1 MRRVSGFTLI
11 ELIAVIAILG
21 ILAATALPR
30 FVDLTTN
37 ARTATR
43 DGIIGAINSGSAI
56 NYAARLANNAGAV
69 TVQTCTGLGTLVQG
83 GLPAGSSLAGTFPGT
98 ATGSGTVVTACTLAY
113 SASGGTT
120 TAASLSVISVSL

>member
-11 ELIAVIAILG
+11 ELIVVIAILG

-37 ARTATR
+37 ARDATR
-43 DGIIGAINSGSAI
+43 DGIIGAINSGAAI
-56 NYAARLANNAGAV
+56 NYAARIANNAGAV
-69 TVQTCTGLGTLVQG
+69 QIQSCTSLNLLVQG
-83 GLPAGSSLAGTFPGT
+83 GLPAGASLGGAWG
-98 ATGSGTVVTACTLAY
+98 ATGTGTVQNGCTLAY

-120 TAASLSVISVSL
+120 TAASLSVISVSV

>member
-56 NYAARLANNAGAV
+56 NYAARLAGNAAAV
-69 TVQTCTGLGTLVQG
+69 QIQSCASLSLLVQG
-83 GLPAGSSLAGTFPGT
+83 GLPVGSSLGGAWTAAGT
-98 ATGSGTVVTACTLAY
+98 GTVQSGCTLAY

-120 TAASLSVISVSL
+120 TAASLSVISVSV